1 MTRPGLI
8 GNTAASR
15 TSMTW
20 GRSLRTAGNK
30 ARTSTCRWT
39 PATTAW
45 KTCRRTF
52 DPSWGTTST
61 RAQPA
66 PTSRCPTIPL
76 RFKPLANFF
85 PVSILQTSK
94 TWFYKLPAARVSL
107 ISWNTQGKLNIPK
120 QIAILINL
128 LLVAGTYSFQPDSY
142 LRYVWSFDA
151 LITIKTMEIKEYSWK
166 IRKNVN

>member
-1 MTRPGLI
+1 MWIELVTTSYGFLVADPLTPTATSCWREEATDRWWLSNSKSSSSSSSLI
-8 GNTAASR
+8 ENTAASR

-45 KTCRRTF
+45 KTFRPTF
-52 DPSWGTTST
+52 APSWGTTST

-76 RFKPLANFF
+76 RFILLANFF

-94 TWFYKLPAARVSL
+94 TWFYKLPAAGLR
-107 ISWNTQGKLNIPK
+107 T
-120 QIAILINL
+120 NL
-128 LLVAGTYSFQPDSY
+128 SQ
-142 LRYVWSFDA
+142 
-151 LITIKTMEIKEYSWK
+151 M
-166 IRKNVN
+166 